1 MRIFCQELKKI
12 FSWKVILAVL
22 AVTFFLYSARM
33 KGLVW
38 DTPSSYTK
46 NPEIVLGTE
55 MVHKY
60 GPTVNK
66 AQQLE
71 LAEKCRE
78 EAAMPLNKRISELQ
92 EFRSAKIH
100 NIDEMDALLSKNDD
114 AGMKKYNELSHI
126 LEDSLRSS
134 PEGGHLVYLLF
145 YYDTAKLN
153 VDYLQH
159 YDENVKYKI
168 QSAPTEKA
176 KKRVSEVMA
185 RPKKSLLPNAPLKNE
200 SDGFT
205 ECLAVML
212 LATVMLFIGPY
223 LVRENRS
230 GVRSIAY
237 TCRSGRAV
245 FGTQIAAAAAAAVVA
260 MLVQIAAFLALY
272 FTGPHRVDLPFF
284 GCDISGL
291 YNDINSDTYWWNMT
305 FGQLF
310 VWRGLIMFLIAFGF
324 GLIMFAASRFCKN
337 YIAMLAIMAPV
348 GFGGAK
354 LMVWLF
360 DRLFSILRTQHIEIT
375 VCALVVLVPL
385 AACLI
390 LLHRE
395 KTKEI
400 LS

>member
-12 FSWKVILAVL
+12 FSWKIILAVL

-38 DTPSSYTK
+38 DTPSGYTK
-46 NPEIVLGTE
+46 NPEIVVGTG

-60 GPTVNK
+60 GPAVNK

-71 LAEKCRE
+71 FAEKCRE
-78 EAAMPLNKRISELQ
+78 EAAKPLNKRISELQ

-100 NIDEMDALLSKNDD
+100 SIDEMDALLSQNDD
-114 AGMKKYNELSHI
+114 ADMKKYSELYHI
-126 LEDSLRSS
+126 LENSLRSS
-134 PEGGHLVYLLF
+134 PEGGFLVYLLF
-145 YYDTAKLN
+145 YYNNAKSS

-159 YDENVKYKI
+159 YDEFVKEKV
-168 QSAPTEKA
+168 QSVPTEKA

-185 RPKKSLLPNAPLKNE
+185 RPERSLLPNVPLKGE

-205 ECLAVML
+205 ECLAVIL

-230 GVRSIAY
+230 GVKSIAY

-260 MLVQIAAFLALY
+260 MLVQIAVFLAFY

-291 YNDINSDTYWWNMT
+291 YDINSDTYWWNMT
-305 FGQLF
+305 FGQF
-310 VWRGLIMFLIAFGF
+310 FAWRGLIMFLIAFGF
-324 GLIMFAASRFCKN
+324 GLIIFAASRFCKN
-337 YIAMLAIMAPV
+337 YIAMLAVMAPV
-348 GFGGAK
+348 GLAGAK

-360 DRLFSILRTQHIEIT
+360 DRLFSVLRTQHIEIT
-375 VCALVVLVPL
+375 VCALVVLAPL
-385 AACLI
+385 AVCLI